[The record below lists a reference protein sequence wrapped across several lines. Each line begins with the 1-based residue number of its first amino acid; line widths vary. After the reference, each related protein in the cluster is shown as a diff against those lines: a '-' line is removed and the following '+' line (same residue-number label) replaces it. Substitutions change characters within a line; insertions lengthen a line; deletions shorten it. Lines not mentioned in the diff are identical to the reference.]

1 MKIKISLVSY
11 LNTLPFL
18 YGINKTAFNNET
30 ELQSDIPS
38 VCAQKLIN
46 KDVDLGLVPV
56 ATLPYLKDYH
66 IVSDYCIGAKG
77 KVNSVLLLS
86 DVPLNEIEE
95 VYLDYQSRTS
105 INLTKVL
112 AKNYWNIA
120 PKWKNSEAGYENHIL
135 GKTAGVIIGDR
146 TFNLNKE
153 YKFKYD
159 LAEEWFNFT
168 QLPFAFACWVSNK
181 ELDKSFIEEFNN
193 ALSFGVSH
201 IPESISL
208 ANNDQV
214 HEKDLLKYLTED
226 IDYNLDNDKRKSIQ
240 LFLEYLTEIT
250 D

>member
-18 YGINKTAFNNET
+18 YGIKQTAFINDI

-46 KDVDLGLVPV
+46 NEVDLGLVPV
-56 ATLPYLKDYH
+56 AILPLLKEYY

-95 VYLDYQSRTS
+95 IFLDYQSRTS

-112 AKNYWNIA
+112 AKNYWNIN
-120 PKWKNSEAGYENHIL
+120 PIWKSTEDGYENEIS
-135 GKTAGVIIGDR
+135 GNTAGVIIGDR
-146 TFNLNKE
+146 TFNLSKE
-153 YKFKYD
+153 YKYQYD
-159 LAEEWFNFT
+159 LAEEWYDFT
-168 QLPFAFACWVSNK
+168 KLPFAFACWVSNK
-181 ELDKSFIEEFNN
+181 KLPKSFTDELN
-193 ALSFGVSH
+193 ASLSFGVNH
-201 IPESISL
+201 ISESISL
-208 ANNDQV
+208 AKNNKIQ
-214 HEKDLLKYLTED
+214 EKQLLKYLSKD
-226 IDYNLDNDKRKSIQ
+226 IDYNLDNDKRKSIE
-240 LFLEYLTEIT
+240 LFLNYLTEIT